1 MKWVAAAA
9 GLMLFGT
16 AAFGAENECMTF
28 AHETNP
34 AIKVTVNNADVV
46 IDDNGDKFTW
56 EQTITKPY
64 GQPITGAIES
74 LDANA
79 PIHYFQI
86 MDVNGRRSLIFDSQI
101 FIPACD

>member
-1 MKWVAAAA
+1 MKWVAAASA
-9 GLMLFGT
+9 LMLSST
-16 AAFGAENECMTF
+16 AALGAESECMTF

-46 IDDNGDKFTW
+46 IEDNGDKFTW

-74 LDANA
+74 LDADA

-86 MDVNGRRSLIFDSQI
+86 MEVNGHRSLIFDSQI
-101 FIPACD
+101 FHPACD

>member
-1 MKWVAAAA
+1 MKWIAAV
-9 GLMLFGT
+9 T
-16 AAFGAENECMTF
+16 ALALTGAVMPDAKAECMTF

-64 GQPITGAIES
+64 GQPIAGAIES
-74 LDANA
+74 LDADA

-86 MDVNGRRSLIFDSQI
+86 MDVNGRRTLIFDSQI
-101 FIPACD
+101 FLPACD

>member
-1 MKWVAAAA
+1 MKWVAAVSA
-9 GLMLFGT
+9 LMLSGT
-16 AAFGAENECMTF
+16 AALGAENECTTF

-86 MDVNGRRSLIFDSQI
+86 LDVNGRRTLIFDSQI
-101 FIPACD
+101 FLPVCD